1 MAESTHDKFRRL
13 IAMINLVQER
23 GAIEVQELVDIFQV
37 NKRQLMND
45 LDMIQMCG
53 LPGYSPGDLIEVVL
67 EGDLVSIRSADY
79 FARPLNLAPSEA
91 IMLFAGV
98 QALAATGDAD
108 KNLRSAMEK
117 LAGAM
122 GEHVAGRLAVDVDQ
136 LEEVAVIR
144 GAMHDHRRIH
154 LIYQSGSKEEI
165 TERKVDPHR
174 LFVWEGIWYVW
185 AYCHRAQADRV
196 FRVDRIRS
204 LELLEEIYVPS
215 QQDATRYSGIDF
227 EGPPGQELTLEVSP
241 ESSWVIEKLRAKVVG
256 ETEDGWTS
264 VSVDGADT
272 VWMERMLLM
281 LGPRVRNVEPV
292 SVAERVRALAQKVLN
307 SYA

>member
-1 MAESTHDKFRRL
+1 MAESTHERFRRL

-23 GAIEVQELVDIFQV
+23 RAIKVQELIDIFQV

-67 EGDLVSIRSADY
+67 EGDLVSMRSAEY

-98 QALAATGDAD
+98 QALAAAGEGDT
-108 KNLRSAMEK
+108 NLRSAMEK

-122 GEHVAGRLAVDVDQ
+122 GEDVANRLAVDVDQ

-144 GAMHDHRRIH
+144 SAMHDHRQIH
-154 LIYQSGSKEEI
+154 LIYQSGSKEEV
-165 TERKVDPHR
+165 TERNVDPHR
-174 LFVWEGIWYVW
+174 LFVWEGIWYLW
-185 AYCHRAQADRV
+185 AYCHKAQADRV

-204 LELLEEIYVPS
+204 LELLDKTYDPS
-215 QQDATRYSGIDF
+215 QEDATRYSGIDF
-227 EGPPGQELTLEVSP
+227 EGPGGQELTLEVSP
-241 ESSWVIEKLRAKVVG
+241 ESSWVLEKLRARILG
-256 ETEDGWTS
+256 EAKDGWTS
-264 VSVDGADT
+264 ISVDGADT

-292 SVAERVRALAQKVLN
+292 RVAERVSALAQKILN
-307 SYA
+307 SYN